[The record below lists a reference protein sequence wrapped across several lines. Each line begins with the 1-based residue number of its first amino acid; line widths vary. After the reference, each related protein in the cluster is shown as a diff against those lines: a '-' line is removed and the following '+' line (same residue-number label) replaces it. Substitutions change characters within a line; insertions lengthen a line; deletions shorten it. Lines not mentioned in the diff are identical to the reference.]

1 DHCLRHTSAHGRV
14 SVSSRLARDVE
25 IAVSNTGPAIPR
37 SRCAQIF
44 STIAVAD
51 ESGAARGNAGL
62 ALYLCKRAVEA
73 LGGHIEVIDTQEW
86 PTSFIVR
93 LPAP

>member
-1 DHCLRHTSAHGRV
+1 MTLLAPQNTRVRIDTDRTLLQRVIENILDSSLRHTPAHGRV
-14 SVSSRLARDVE
+14 SVSSRLAGDVE

-37 SRCAQIF
+37 SQR
-44 STIAVAD
+44 
-51 ESGAARGNAGL
+51 
-62 ALYLCKRAVEA
+62 
-73 LGGHIEVIDTQEW
+73 GHIEVIDTQEW